1 MPHIISI
8 KLKGRANT
16 SQLVSSRESGQTLNS
31 YLFVGDTMKSMKSEK
46 ILLDHGSGGKASH
59 DLIKNTFFPQFNNPF
74 LLECDDSAVFN
85 MGDSKLAFSTDSYV
99 VDPIFFPGGDIG
111 SLAIHGTVN
120 DLAMRG
126 ARPLYL
132 SVGFIIEEGFDLSD
146 LEKILL
152 SMKSAAHEA
161 EVLIVTGDTK
171 VVSKGN
177 ADKLF
182 INTSGIGIIEGDID
196 ISGHNA
202 RIGDKVII
210 SGTIGDHG
218 IAVLSRREGLE
229 LDFPLSSDSAPLN
242 KLVFEMLEVSSNIHV
257 LRDPTRGGI
266 GTSLNEIA
274 AQSDVGIR
282 IIEDE
287 IPIRSEVVGA
297 CELLGLDTLYV
308 ANEGKLIALVDPM
321 GADRILNKMKANR
334 YGHEARIIGEV
345 VPDHN
350 GRVFMKTRVGGTRI
364 VDMLTGAQL
373 PRIC

>member
-1 MPHIISI
+1 
-8 KLKGRANT
+8 
-16 SQLVSSRESGQTLNS
+16 
-31 YLFVGDTMKSMKSEK
+31 MKSRK

-74 LLECDDSAVFN
+74 LLECDDSTVFN
-85 MGDSKLAFSTDSYV
+85 VGDSKLSFSTDSYV

-161 EVLIVTGDTK
+161 EVLIVAGDTK

-196 ISGHNA
+196 ISGRNA

-242 KLVFEMLEVSSNIHV
+242 RLVFEMLEESPNIHV
-257 LRDPTRGGI
+257 LRDPTRGGL

-287 IPIRSEVVGA
+287 IPVRSEVLGA
-297 CELLGLDTLYV
+297 CELLGLDPLYV
-308 ANEGKLIALVDPM
+308 ANEGKLIGLVDPRD
-321 GADRILNKMKANR
+321 ADRILDKMKANR

>member
-1 MPHIISI
+1 
-8 KLKGRANT
+8 
-16 SQLVSSRESGQTLNS
+16 
-31 YLFVGDTMKSMKSEK
+31 MKSRK

-59 DLIKNTFFPQFNNPF
+59 DLIKDSFLPQFNNPF
-74 LLECDDSAVFN
+74 LIELNDSAVVN
-85 MGDSKLAFSTDSYV
+85 MGNSRLAFSTDSYV

-111 SLAIHGTVN
+111 SLAIDGTVN

-196 ISGHNA
+196 ISGQNA
-202 RIGDKVII
+202 RIGDQVII

-229 LDFPLSSDSAPLN
+229 LDFPLASDSAPLN
-242 KLVFEMLEVSSNIHV
+242 GLVSEMLEESPNIHV
-257 LRDPTRGGI
+257 LRDPTRGGL

-282 IIEDE
+282 IIEEE
-287 IPIRSEVVGA
+287 IPIRFEVLGA
-297 CELLGLDTLYV
+297 CELLGLDPLYV
-308 ANEGKLIALVDPM
+308 ANEGKLIALVAPED
-321 GADRILNKMKANR
+321 ANSILDKMRDNK